1 MARKKRTTRKAEARA
16 AAVPAADVA
25 PPSTDPM
32 RTLIAA
38 TSQRVCVSLSST
50 TASSSAQPDP
60 EPASPA
66 HDDNTDSDAPQ
77 QRRKR
82 TKVGHYNP
90 RLTEEQRLDI
100 LRLHISEGKTA
111 RAIHKLYEARG
122 HIVPEGTIYTLFR
135 KQAHNRPLVPQKKR
149 TAHKRYT
156 EEDRRV
162 VVQAQTD
169 HNDWTYDQLRS
180 AWAAANPESRYRPSN
195 DTIHGWLKDADFT
208 SKRLVPVPK
217 ARNEP
222 ANIADRHRYSL
233 EAMTWD
239 RDTLIFIDETTFSR
253 GLHSSRG
260 RSPKGKLAVYTSL
273 NSPGPGVK
281 VCAAVSQ
288 TQGLVMWDTQLQA
301 YDGPAFALFITRL
314 CAQPALLNKSCI
326 LVLDNV
332 RVHHTQVVKDAL
344 AGAQAEHTLKF
355 LPVYSPHLNPIEYCF
370 HNWKNEIKHIDQ
382 LKDKRSLHQQVE
394 DTRLCVTDKLVKA
407 IINHVYQLYSWC
419 IQDKPLEEFEPIG
432 KRVARAKEEQ
442 QRNERKEEED
452 EKKE

>member
-1 MARKKRTTRKAEARA
+1 MQQQSHISSDMARKKRTTRKAVARA

-180 AWAAANPESRYRPSN
+180 AWAAANPESRYRPQQRHH
-195 DTIHGWLKDADFT
+195 T
-208 SKRLVPVPK
+208 RL
-217 ARNEP
+217 AERC
-222 ANIADRHRYSL
+222 
-233 EAMTWD
+233 
-239 RDTLIFIDETTFSR
+239 
-253 GLHSSRG
+253 GLHQQAARPCTQG
-260 RSPKGKLAVYTSL
+260 PQRAGQHRRSAQVQPGGYDV
-273 NSPGPGVK
+273 GPGHAHLHRRDDVQQRT
-281 VCAAVSQ
+281 AQQSRSQ
-288 TQGLVMWDTQLQA
+288 SEGQA
-301 YDGPAFALFITRL
+301 
-314 CAQPALLNKSCI
+314 
-326 LVLDNV
+326 
-332 RVHHTQVVKDAL
+332 
-344 AGAQAEHTLKF
+344 
-355 LPVYSPHLNPIEYCF
+355 
-370 HNWKNEIKHIDQ
+370 
-382 LKDKRSLHQQVE
+382 RSLHLHS
-394 DTRLCVTDKLVKA
+394 TRPGRASRCAPPFRRRRAWSCGTHSYRRTTARPSPSSLHAFVLSPPCSTSRASSSWTTCECTVT
-407 IINHVYQLYSWC
+407 
-419 IQDKPLEEFEPIG
+419 G
-432 KRVARAKEEQ
+432 
-442 QRNERKEEED
+442 
-452 EKKE
+452 